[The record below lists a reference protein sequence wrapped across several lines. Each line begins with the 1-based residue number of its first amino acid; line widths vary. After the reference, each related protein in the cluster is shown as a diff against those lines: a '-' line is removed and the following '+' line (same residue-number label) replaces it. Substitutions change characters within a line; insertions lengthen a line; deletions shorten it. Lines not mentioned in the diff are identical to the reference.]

1 VAIDPRAILPT
12 KINLIN
18 LRRSYG
24 TIRRIR
30 RVLEDKR
37 EVLLLNIRLAIDEFT
52 RLQSSVREKLKKAYD
67 AYFLAVAQIGYMGVR
82 SIELPIPKTVSL
94 HVGERA
100 AFGIKIPVLTLDRST
115 LQEPEYPPGT
125 TPYSL
130 GLAVSLLKEALEEI
144 VKLAE
149 AEATLRRL
157 LEELRRTQKLINAID
172 YIIIPSYASAIK
184 RIRMFLDERMR
195 EDFIRLKVMKKKLI
209 ARGAARG

>member
-1 VAIDPRAILPT
+1 MAIDPRAILPT

-18 LRRSYG
+18 LRRSYN

-37 EVLLLNIRLAIDEFT
+37 EVLLLNIRLAIEEFT
-52 RLQSSVREKLKKAYD
+52 RLQSSVREKLKKAYEE
-67 AYFLAVAQIGYMGVR
+67 YFLAVVQTGYMGVR
-82 SIELPIPKTVSL
+82 SIELSVPKTVFL
-94 HVGERA
+94 LVGERA
-100 AFGIKIPVLTLDRST
+100 AFGIRIPVLALDKSSI
-115 LQEPEYPPGT
+115 QDPEYPPGT

-130 GLAVSLLKEALEEI
+130 DAAVSFLKEALEEI

-157 LEELRRTQKLINAID
+157 IDELRRTQKLINAID
-172 YIIIPSYASAIK
+172 YIIMPSYAIAIK
-184 RIRMFLDERMR
+184 KIRMFLDERMR

-209 ARGAARG
+209 VRGAARG